1 MSHIESNSFAVV
13 SGVSCLSLFLI
24 FHLQTKYFLVTKKCN
39 VKEITKKN
47 CLSLNCNSNLI
58 NLA

>member
-47 CLSLNCNSNLI
+47 ACLLTAI
-58 NLA
+58 PT